1 MKLKKILLP
10 LLLFALISLLT
21 PIFIQYFM
29 GEALTASF
37 LVKLEESPLMPFPI
51 PVLSQGAYLT
61 IGMIISGASL
71 SLYTYYS
78 GKLTEERE
86 LKRQA
91 LELLS
96 IVIAYVKA
104 GSSMLDAL
112 EKSTRHIDRPLLDPL
127 ERFVE
132 AVKLGAA
139 PDEAYRKAF
148 KNPPSEVEM
157 VFSSITIGM
166 KSGGQYADI
175 LMQGENYLMQVLRMD
190 ELRRSRLADYKA
202 IVLLAVIAFAIS
214 ALASLKLVEYIV
226 TAPTILPAISG
237 VNLELIKSSYYI
249 SVLIIAVL
257 SSVVIGRIV
266 IGSVIASLKYIS
278 LLTAVTA
285 LIFTLYPLI
294 HI

>member
-1 MKLKKILLP
+1 MELKKILLP

-21 PIFIQYFM
+21 PILIQYLL
-29 GEALTASF
+29 GKALTTGF
-37 LVKLEESPLMPFPI
+37 LVKLEKSPLMPFPI
-51 PVLSQGAYLT
+51 PVLSEGAYLT
-61 IGMIISGASL
+61 IGMFISGASL

-78 GKLTEERE
+78 GKLTEESE

-96 IVIAYVKA
+96 VVIAYVKA

-112 EKSTRHIDRPLLDPL
+112 EKSTRHIGRPLLDPL

-132 AVKLGAA
+132 AVKLGTA

-148 KNPPSEVEM
+148 KNSPSEVEM

-166 KSGGQYADI
+166 KSGGQYANI
-175 LMQGENYLMQVLRMD
+175 LMQAENYLMQVLRMD

-202 IVLLAVIAFAIS
+202 IALLAVITFAIS
-214 ALASLKLVEYIV
+214 AFASLKLVEYIV
-226 TAPTILPAISG
+226 TAPTVFLVSG
-237 VNLELIKSSYYI
+237 VSLELLKSSYYI
-249 SVLIIAVL
+249 SALIIAIL
-257 SSVVIGRIV
+257 SSIVIGRV
-266 IGSVIASLKYIS
+266 VVGSVIASLKYLS
-278 LLTAVTA
+278 FLTAVVA

-294 HI
+294 HT

>member
-1 MKLKKILLP
+1 MKLRKVLLS

-21 PIFIQYFM
+21 PMLIQHFL
-29 GEALTASF
+29 GESLTTAF
-37 LVKLEESPLMPFPI
+37 LIKLEKSPLMPFSI
-51 PVLSQGAYLT
+51 PVLPQGAYLT

-78 GKLTEERE
+78 EKLAEESE

-112 EKSTRHIDRPLLDPL
+112 EKSTRHVGRPLLDPL
-127 ERFVE
+127 ERFIE
-132 AVKLGAA
+132 AVKLGTA

-148 KNPPSEVEM
+148 KRPPSEVGM

-166 KSGGQYADI
+166 KSGGQYANI

-214 ALASLKLVEYIV
+214 AFASLKLVEYIA
-226 TAPTILPAISG
+226 TASTIFPAVSE
-237 VNLELIKSSYYI
+237 VNLELLKSSYYI
-249 SVLIIAVL
+249 SVLITAIT
-257 SSVVIGRIV
+257 SSIVIGRV
-266 IGSVIASLKYIS
+266 VVGSVIASLKYIS
-278 LLTAVTA
+278 FSTAIVA

-294 HI
+294 HA